1 MAGLI
6 PCIGEIAKTPYYV
19 LGLGM
24 NIYSME
30 ELCYYLSEN
39 STILDRDIMDL
50 KLCQWIERETGQRAL
65 GVKLYDLVVA
75 ECQLSVFVT
84 TILGET
90 GYCSSMEL
98 NVIEKILIDSA
109 DMGFAQ
115 KRKMRGD
122 NLLQSNKFSLAIDEY
137 QYILNGIER
146 EEDESLYGTILHNMA
161 TAYAKLFLFKKAM
174 DYYKLAY
181 EVSGDMESYKLY
193 LVSMRMS
200 MSQGDYTNMILVK
213 GLNKESVVEIEEE
226 ISKLIEETMD
236 TPYAQAIEQIRAY
249 KNEGQVATFYKE
261 IELTLNEWKKD
272 YRKNMMN
279 I

>member
-1 MAGLI
+1 
-6 PCIGEIAKTPYYV
+6 
-19 LGLGM
+19 M

-30 ELCYYLSEN
+30 ELCYYLSGN

-50 KLCQWIERETGQRAL
+50 KLCQWIERETGLRTL
-65 GVKLYDLVVA
+65 GVKLYEMIMQ
-75 ECQLSVFVT
+75 ECQLSSFVT

-90 GYCSSMEL
+90 GYCTTLEL

-122 NLLQSNKFSLAIDEY
+122 NLLRANKFSLAIDEY
-137 QYILNGIER
+137 QYILNKIER
-146 EEDESLYGTILHNMA
+146 EEDEDLYGSILYNMA
-161 TAYAKLFLFKKAM
+161 TAYAKLFLFQKAM

-181 EVSGDMESYKLY
+181 DVSGDADSYKLY

-200 MSQGDYTNMILVK
+200 MSQSDYTNMILVK
-213 GLNKESVVEIEEE
+213 GLNKESVVEVEEE
-226 ISKLIEETMD
+226 IAKLIEEKMD
-236 TPYAQAIEQIRAY
+236 TPYASAIERIRSY
-249 KNEGQVATFYKE
+249 RDEGQVAACYQE
-261 IELTLNEWKKD
+261 IESTLNEWKKD